1 MFERSRE
8 ENERKTVKD
17 LLGHCRPSRAPFTSM
32 VCTCRAVAIS
42 CILPGLQE
50 DSLNGAQSRDI
61 ILGSDYTLVL
71 TLGSC
76 CCCKVQYSQETEVRN
91 MLSWYANHA
100 RARQPP
106 SSVHKSDNK
115 SADTHTLSQP
125 SRLVVFVS
133 SIVYLKELMVITG
146 CLISPASHQKYECR

>member
-42 CILPGLQE
+42 CIPPRLQE
-50 DSLNGAQSRDI
+50 NSLKCAQFRDI
-61 ILGSDYTLVL
+61 ILGSDYTLVH

-76 CCCKVQYSQETEVRN
+76 CCCKFQYSQETEVRN